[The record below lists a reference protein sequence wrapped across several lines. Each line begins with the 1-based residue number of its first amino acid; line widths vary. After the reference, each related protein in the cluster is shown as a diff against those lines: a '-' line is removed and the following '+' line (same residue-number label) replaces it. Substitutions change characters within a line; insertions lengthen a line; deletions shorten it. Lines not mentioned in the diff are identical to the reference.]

1 MKILEYIKLYFKN
14 KVKIKGKNNKI
25 ILEKSKVKGNI
36 IKIDGNK
43 NYLKISKGVKIK
55 KY

>member
-25 ILEKSKVKGNI
+25 ILEKSKVKKILQIQMEI
-36 IKIDGNK
+36 II
-43 NYLKISKGVKIK
+43 I
-55 KY
+55 